1 MNFKKNSW
9 FINLDPFKKLEIR
22 DNVVYGWAP
31 TVEVAQLKMC
41 MNLFD
46 GPNMVKPIL
55 FVVLASNGNEKLG
68 KTL

>member
-1 MNFKKNSW
+1 M
-9 FINLDPFKKLEIR
+9 PKLKIR

-41 MNLFD
+41 MNFFD

-55 FVVLASNGNEKLG
+55 FVVWASNGNKKLG
-68 KTL
+68 KTP